1 MKYTNPMDPMASRRA
16 IREDPGF
23 VMGYDTKPKT
33 HESYGKSTP
42 QTITIKKKSIDW
54 SPHKKWGPIENDSWN
69 FPPGDLSHKLS
80 TW

>member
-42 QTITIKKKSIDW
+42 QTITIKKKVLID
-54 SPHKKWGPIENDSWN
+54 PPTKNGVPLKMTPEI
-69 FPPGDLSHKLS
+69 FPLVI
-80 TW
+80 